1 MRRRLA
7 VSLLLIRALRSARI
21 FVGVPLDGERPSV
34 RHCFLCALD
43 DSGVWRADK
52 RIAKGRFKS
61 PRRGIPLNIPALA

>member
-1 MRRRLA
+1 MHRRLA
-7 VSLLLIRALRSARI
+7 VSLLLGPCAAPEFLSAYRWTVSGRPCGFALSAR
-21 FVGVPLDGERPSV
+21 LS
-34 RHCFLCALD
+34 